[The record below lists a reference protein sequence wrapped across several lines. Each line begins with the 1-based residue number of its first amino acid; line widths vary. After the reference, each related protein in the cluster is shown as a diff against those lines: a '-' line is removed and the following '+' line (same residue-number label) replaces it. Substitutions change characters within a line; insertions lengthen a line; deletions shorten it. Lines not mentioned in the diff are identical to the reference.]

1 VDPLT
6 ISDQMIQFCDLAGVS
21 KSRRF
26 VNVAHLVC
34 LYLGDMEGKEQ
45 QDFYSTASTLLQ
57 LLDNIKLLSYRW
69 LKAHKSAGA
78 FNYHNLWL
86 SSLLCLG
93 FS

>member
-45 QDFYSTASTLLQ
+45 QYFYSTASTLL
-57 LLDNIKLLSYRW
+57 
-69 LKAHKSAGA
+69 
-78 FNYHNLWL
+78 
-86 SSLLCLG
+86 
-93 FS
+93 